1 MTEQVST
8 LGARRHHGTRVTRAA
23 DPDTGPRLC
32 LGRARLN
39 IEILSY
45 IFCEASQSIDVD
57 KWYLHTN
64 AYFTNFLQPFTIIP
78 PPSHDYIITGQG

>member
-8 LGARRHHGTRVTRAA
+8 LGAHSHHGARVARAA

-32 LGRARLN
+32 LGRAGLH
-39 IEILSY
+39 EILRY

-57 KWYLHTN
+57 
-64 AYFTNFLQPFTIIP
+64 
-78 PPSHDYIITGQG
+78 